1 MAMADEGEGGVN
13 SKAASSFVIGEL
25 KLWLEVS
32 QRKEQG
38 RVSVSKWIFASSFL
52 FSLGDKNDPVT
63 HRGAA
68 TNKKKKGKGAQSNLL
83 LLLCCVCV

>member
-25 KLWLEVS
+25 KLWLEA

-38 RVSVSKWIFASSFL
+38 RVSDSKWIFASSFL

-68 TNKKKKGKGAQSNLL
+68 TNKKK
-83 LLLCCVCV
+83 